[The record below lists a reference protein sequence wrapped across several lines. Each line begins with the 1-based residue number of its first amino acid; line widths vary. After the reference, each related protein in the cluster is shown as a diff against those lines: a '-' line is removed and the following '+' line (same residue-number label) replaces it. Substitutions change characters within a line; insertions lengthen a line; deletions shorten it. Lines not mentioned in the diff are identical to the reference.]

1 MEHLSIEHS
10 SWSKSLFKRMGYVRR
25 LATTGKV
32 EISEK
37 LKAEIGTAYLYGIV
51 QRINERK
58 IPSSM
63 VINLDQTP
71 LKFVP
76 GCNKTLA
83 KKGCKSVPIA
93 GSTDKRMI
101 TATFTITLTG
111 EFLPI
116 QLIYGGKKTKSI
128 PAVPFPSD
136 FVISINKKHYSN
148 EKEALNMLENIIIPY
163 VEQQHVSLNL
173 AFDHPALIIMDVFK
187 GQMTCAVRELL
198 NENQILLEKVPA
210 NLTYLFQPL
219 DVQGGP
225 NGYVKRFMKKK
236 FTLWYSDQVIRALD
250 ESKDIKDVEISLK
263 LSTIKPLHAKWL
275 IEMYNHMISSE
286 RRNVCLEG
294 WKVAGIVD
302 AAEKGLEELPNLDPF
317 HDIDPLATKDSLEE
331 VDGNESET
339 ERSMYISPSVDED
352 DEDSEYED
360 EDGNIFD
367 VFDEES
373 DDE

>member
-1 MEHLSIEHS
+1 MEHLSIEDS

-32 EISEK
+32 ETSEK
-37 LKAEIGTAYLYGIV
+37 LKAEIETAYLYGIV
-51 QRINERK
+51 QKINERK

-71 LKFVP
+71 SKFVP
-76 GCNKTLA
+76 ACNKTLA

-101 TATFTITLTG
+101 TATFSITLTG

-116 QLIYGGKKTKSI
+116 QLIYGGKTTKSM
-128 PAVPFPSD
+128 PALSFPSD

-148 EKEALNMLENIIIPY
+148 EKEALNMLEIIIIPY
-163 VEQQHVSLNL
+163 VEQQRVSLNL

-187 GQMTCAVRELL
+187 GQMTCAVTELL
-198 NENQILLEKVPA
+198 NENHILLEKVPV

-250 ESKDIKDVEISLK
+250 EGKDIKDVEISLK
-263 LSTIKPLHAKWL
+263 LSIVKPLHVKWL
-275 IEMYNHMISSE
+275 IEMYNHMTSSE
-286 RRNVCLEG
+286 GRDVCLKG
-294 WKVAGIVD
+294 WKVAGILD
-302 AAEKGLEELPNLDPF
+302 AAERGLEELPNLDPF
-317 HDIDPLATKDSLEE
+317 HDIDPLATSDSLEE

-339 ERSMYISPSVDED
+339 EQTMYISPSVDED

>member
-1 MEHLSIEHS
+1 MEHLSIEDS

-37 LKAEIGTAYLYGIV
+37 LKAEIETAYLYGIV
-51 QRINERK
+51 QKINEHK

-71 LKFVP
+71 SKFVP

-101 TATFTITLTG
+101 TATFSITLTG

-116 QLIYGGKKTKSI
+116 QLIYGGKTTKSI
-128 PAVPFPSD
+128 PAVSFPSD
-136 FVISINKKHYSN
+136 FVISVNKKHYSN

-163 VEQQHVSLNL
+163 VEQQRVSLNL

-198 NENQILLEKVPA
+198 NENHILLEKVPA

-236 FTLWYSDQVIRALD
+236 FMLWYSDQVIRALD
-250 ESKDIKDVEISLK
+250 EGKDIKDVEISLK
-263 LSTIKPLHAKWL
+263 LSIVKPLHAKWL
-275 IEMYNHMISSE
+275 IEMYNHMTSSE
-286 RRNVCLEG
+286 GRDVCLKG
-294 WKVAGIVD
+294 WKVAGILD

-317 HDIDPLATKDSLEE
+317 HDIDPLATSDSLEE